1 MYVLCGGWRNG
12 TGLWSM
18 VWIGKSTGNT
28 DMMCWQAGTPHA
40 VIVLAATCVMC
51 LCPVSDN
58 YPFRFCI
65 NAISAKRK
73 KIVNQINIFACVRRL
88 CMSVGPAACS
98 KCFVGRK
105 GLVAEILLKSMINW
119 VVSCLQQ
126 CKLSVDSSGNHASC
140 ANVASCLSS
149 EMFSRLWSFWKQWKL
164 LNVSSTRFVHSV
176 P

>member
-1 MYVLCGGWRNG
+1 
-12 TGLWSM
+12 M

-28 DMMCWQAGTPHA
+28 DMMMCWLAGTPHA

-51 LCPVSDN
+51 LCPVSNN
-58 YPFRFCI
+58 YPFWFCI
-65 NAISAKRK
+65 NSISAKRK

-140 ANVASCLSS
+140 ANVASCCPQRCFHGSNFMVFLEAMEDTMLIEASPALVLKF
-149 EMFSRLWSFWKQWKL
+149 ELTWVTVTHACL
-164 LNVSSTRFVHSV
+164 
-176 P
+176 